1 MKTKILLGLVFVA
14 VLSIGSYM
22 ALIPHT
28 RGDFGPSFG
37 SASAETVTS
46 FNVPGCTAGEIW
58 ELVAAPLAE
67 FISDDDIGRW
77 FKTDC
82 SLEPD
87 SAPTTDFDALLK
99 GHSAVTD
106 VPLEL

>member
-1 MKTKILLGLVFVA
+1 MFTEYADYDAAVVLVTDW
-14 VLSIGSYM
+14 IDDNRD
-22 ALIPHT
+22 ALI
-28 RGDFGPSFG
+28 SG

-46 FNVPGCTAGEIW
+46 FNVPGCTAGEIR

-67 FISDDDIGRW
+67 SISDGDMGRW
-77 FKTDC
+77 FSTDC

-87 SAPTTDFDALLK
+87 SPPTSDLDALLK